1 MVNLCIQNVT
11 IQTTKV
17 VKKSKT
23 KTKSKSTT
31 STPKPPTPTST
42 PKPPTT
48 IQSSNNSSNDTADVP
63 LTTQVLNSFDEA
75 ITVSDQLS
83 STVKELEA
91 ATKTQTSGIEEVAAS
106 IQSIATAIQGVASN
120 ATKAMDMMRQS
131 EQITQNISVDAEKG
145 MEKMDNMKTIVSES
159 ANDVKTLANELVK
172 VDNMT
177 GFITQIAEQTNLLAL
192 NAAIEAA
199 RAGDVGRGFAVVADE
214 VRRLAENSKKGA
226 EDISELIGSLKDSS
240 NKTTASIEKGN
251 GLVEESYEMVTSI
264 LKSIENITKSITEV
278 VSQMQ
283 EISAATEEV
292 SSGTEEATAA
302 GEEILSV
309 SQTNLKSFEEI
320 VIAKDSEA
328 KVLEDAQLATVK
340 LAELTDAF
348 EQSVIVSRTDVD
360 GNMNYFTKY
369 FKSVARFETEELM
382 GQSHR
387 ILKSGW
393 HDPGLFDA
401 LWKTI
406 SSGKT
411 FKGYVRNRAK
421 DGTIYWVKTS
431 IAPTYDE
438 NRKIKSYIGV
448 RQVITELMVMSGIEQ
463 ACQEDEAGKPLS
475 NPALKECIR
484 KLKFGDYQIT
494 DNV

>member
-1 MVNLCIQNVT
+1 MINLCTASMT

-23 KTKSKSTT
+23 K
-31 STPKPPTPTST
+31 STPKPSTTTAPKPHTPT
-42 PKPPTT
+42 
-48 IQSSNNSSNDTADVP
+48 SSNNSSHEKSDVP

-91 ATKTQTSGIEEVAAS
+91 ATQSQTSGIEEVSAS

-431 IAPTYDE
+431 ITPTFDE

>member
-1 MVNLCIQNVT
+1 MINLCTASMT

-23 KTKSKSTT
+23 K
-31 STPKPPTPTST
+31 STPKPSTTTAPKPHTPT
-42 PKPPTT
+42 
-48 IQSSNNSSNDTADVP
+48 SSNNSSHEKSDVP

-91 ATKTQTSGIEEVAAS
+91 ATQSQTSGIEEVSAS

-320 VIAKDSEA
+320 VIAKDQEA
-328 KVLEDAQLATVK
+328 AVLKGAQSATIK

-431 IAPTYDE
+431 ITPTFDE

>member
-1 MVNLCIQNVT
+1 MT

-17 VKKSKT
+17 VKKNND
-23 KTKSKSTT
+23 T
-31 STPKPPTPTST
+31 STPST
-42 PKPPTT
+42 A
-48 IQSSNNSSNDTADVP
+48 NNSSKEKSDVP
-63 LTTQVLNSFDEA
+63 LTTQVLDSFDEA

-91 ATKTQTSGIEEVAAS
+91 ATKTQTSGIEEISGS

-145 MEKMDNMKTIVSES
+145 MEKM
-159 ANDVKTLANELVK
+159 
-172 VDNMT
+172 DNMT

-226 EDISELIGSLKDSS
+226 EDISELITSLKESS
-240 NKTTASIEKGN
+240 NKTTESIEKGN
-251 GLVEESYEMVTSI
+251 GLVEESYDMVTGI

-320 VIAKDSEA
+320 VVAKDREA
-328 KVLEDAQLATVK
+328 QVLGSAQTATK
-340 LAELTDAF
+340 RLAELTDAF
-348 EQSVIVSRTDVD
+348 EDAVIVSSTDVD

-369 FKSVARFETEELM
+369 FR
-382 GQSHR
+382 
-387 ILKSGW
+387 
-393 HDPGLFDA
+393 
-401 LWKTI
+401 
-406 SSGKT
+406 
-411 FKGYVRNRAK
+411 
-421 DGTIYWVKTS
+421 
-431 IAPTYDE
+431 
-438 NRKIKSYIGV
+438 
-448 RQVITELMVMSGIEQ
+448 
-463 ACQEDEAGKPLS
+463 
-475 NPALKECIR
+475 
-484 KLKFGDYQIT
+484 
-494 DNV
+494 